1 MHINDFYADEVDM
14 ICDGNH
20 RHTPFMH
27 TGRKAGKASVLGRR
41 GLVPSPPSRRSCPV
55 WHEGYVG
62 WYFYLLIEVYA
73 LLC

>member
-27 TGRKAGKASVLGRR
+27 TGREAGKASVLGRH
-41 GLVPSPPSRRSCPV
+41 GLVPSSPSRRSCPV
-55 WHEGYVG
+55 WHEGVCRVVFLSVG
-62 WYFYLLIEVYA
+62 
-73 LLC
+73 